1 MFVSAL
7 QIFLMVP
14 LSGSINGLYQMFE
27 ILLSSYVGLD
37 HAGSFEIIH
46 AQIEDSEFVWYYLY
60 VWLQILKRIAHTK
73 ILS

>member
-7 QIFLMVP
+7 WIFLMVL

-27 ILLSSYVGLD
+27 ILLSSYFGLD

-46 AQIEDSEFVWYYLY
+46 GQIENSEFV
-60 VWLQILKRIAHTK
+60 
-73 ILS
+73 